1 MPTIEPIF
9 EWDENKARS
18 NLQKHGV
25 SFDEAK
31 TVFLDP
37 LSMTIADPTDTIA
50 EERLVDIG
58 ASVRGRI
65 LVVVYTERG
74 SNIRLISCRKATP
87 MEVKAYEQG
96 NL

>member
-1 MPTIEPIF
+1 MEPNF
-9 EWDENKARS
+9 EWDENKARR

-37 LSMTIADPTDTIA
+37 LSMTIADPADTIA

-58 ASVRGRI
+58 TSVRGRI
-65 LVVVYTERG
+65 LIVVYTERG

-96 NL
+96 NP